1 MCVTLFF
8 TITTSELFIP
18 EKIGFSMGF
27 IVNSKSS
34 SRAAV
39 MSEQDFLIKNSTC
52 LSHVRSHG
60 IFFIGRIYCVAL
72 FIHLFFL
79 LQAFFT
85 SGAMMNVLETFCIYH
100 ITAPGQEAGA
110 KDLPE
115 GYVYPTMDELA
126 DQVNFNH

>member
-1 MCVTLFF
+1 MPTAVKFHRCNIPCGKDRRGKSTAVWTAANCASH
-8 TITTSELFIP
+8 TIP
-18 EKIGFSMGF
+18 
-27 IVNSKSS
+27 
-34 SRAAV
+34 RP
-39 MSEQDFLIKNSTC
+39 
-52 LSHVRSHG
+52 
-60 IFFIGRIYCVAL
+60 IFFS
-72 FIHLFFL
+72 

-126 DQVNFNH
+126 DQVRSTTKYICKRRV

>member
-1 MCVTLFF
+1 MLKSWNFSYDTDLLRCLFTWF
-8 TITTSELFIP
+8 
-18 EKIGFSMGF
+18 FS
-27 IVNSKSS
+27 
-34 SRAAV
+34 
-39 MSEQDFLIKNSTC
+39 
-52 LSHVRSHG
+52 
-60 IFFIGRIYCVAL
+60 
-72 FIHLFFL
+72 

-126 DQVNFNH
+126 DQVHFNHEV